1 MGQTSSLGLYILTE
15 SINNIYKEGINMDD
29 VINALDVIIEA
40 QKELTETLI
49 NLQNVLGDY
58 MENTDKLLAELEG
71 ANDEKARKT
80 KAVL

>member
-71 ANDEKARKT
+71 ANDEN
-80 KAVL
+80 